1 MYIYSWYFDQKKVSI
16 ISLPIL
22 KEYFI
27 IFGWIG
33 SYVLLYLLLAH
44 ADNL

>member
-1 MYIYSWYFDQKKVSI
+1 MYIYTWYFNKKKVSI
-16 ISLPIL
+16 KSLPIL

-33 SYVLLYLLLAH
+33 SYVLLYLRLAH
-44 ADNL
+44 AHNL